1 VQSPAKPQISCGNR
15 PEGGQVKSSKKI
27 RQLCFAKV
35 IHEGLKM
42 AIFALENFTNDPRE
56 NGRLVDELP
65 EKRFIQN
72 SSLLPRSKGLPLRRV
87 PGLAE
92 EQDTGDED
100 MAGLQA

>member
-1 VQSPAKPQISCGNR
+1 VQSPAKPQIFCGNR
-15 PEGGQVKSSKKI
+15 PEGGQVKRPKKI

-42 AIFALENFTNDPRE
+42 AIFALENFTNVPRE
-56 NGRLVDELP
+56 TGRLVGELP
-65 EKRFIQN
+65 EKRFIPKA
-72 SSLLPRSKGLPLRRV
+72 SIPRRPKGLPLWSV